1 MEVPGQW
8 YGHLQQLDRWGH
20 LLKGPIN
27 ISSQTHSS
35 QYFLLT
41 SAAGQ
46 YNHRKWRA
54 QCCYCQD
61 AIEKYSIFVP
71 SDGHKLNQNP
81 TSHLDAQPH
90 LLLLWKV
97 QHGTWLVSFPTT
109 AEREWFH
116 LPNIH
121 PPIKHCRHMA
131 RNTISRAQLYLITLT
146 LCVCHRSLSLTQTYR
161 EKWLLTEF

>member
-1 MEVPGQW
+1 MTGTVLLLPGRHW
-8 YGHLQQLDRWGH
+8 KIAWH
-20 LLKGPIN
+20 
-27 ISSQTHSS
+27 
-35 QYFLLT
+35 
-41 SAAGQ
+41 
-46 YNHRKWRA
+46 
-54 QCCYCQD
+54 
-61 AIEKYSIFVP
+61 FVP
-71 SDGHKLNQNP
+71 SENQNP
-81 TSHLDAQPH
+81 TSWRPTPH

-146 LCVCHRSLSLTQTYR
+146 LCVCHRSLSLWHKHTERSGYWLNFSSLDHRIPCMGTCFLSSASFALYLKSWTASSMTSSSKSSSYSAAEG
-161 EKWLLTEF
+161 EKPWG